1 MKQLLICSC
10 LLLVIACTTDSYET
24 GEGRYSQTTADFAE
38 LRSNGQKQGISFLT
52 DEGVNYIIENAVK
65 AYAEGA
71 DRDTVLALWD
81 LSFFENGKDGY
92 LFTESG
98 VYYPRFLDTPKFID
112 YSNIL
117 SSEIRKKGKK
127 DCESILTLC
136 LSDGSEE
143 DWVSQFLNKT
153 PLKAFF
159 DALTEDIRIRRNGS
173 GKISLYDSIQNRKI
187 TYE

>member
-1 MKQLLICSC
+1 VPKISNGGKFYI
-10 LLLVIACTTDSYET
+10 VT
-24 GEGRYSQTTADFAE
+24 GEIPP
-38 LRSNGQKQGISFLT
+38 KK
-52 DEGVNYIIENAVK
+52 IENAVK

-81 LSFFENGKDGY
+81 LSFFENGKDGF

-98 VYYPRFLDTPKFID
+98 VYYPRFLDTPKYID
-112 YSNIL
+112 YSDIL

>member
-1 MKQLLICSC
+1 MEQRDKIIQLLEDYVPMISNGGNFYI
-10 LLLVIACTTDSYET
+10 VT
-24 GEGRYSQTTADFAE
+24 GEIPAR
-38 LRSNGQKQGISFLT
+38 K
-52 DEGVNYIIENAVK
+52 IENAVK

-71 DRDTVLALWD
+71 DRDTILALWD
-81 LSFFENGKDGY
+81 LSFFENGKDGF

-98 VYYPRFLDTPKFID
+98 VYYPRFLDTPKYID
-112 YSNIL
+112 YSDIL

-173 GKISLYDSIQNRKI
+173 GKISLYDSIRNRKI